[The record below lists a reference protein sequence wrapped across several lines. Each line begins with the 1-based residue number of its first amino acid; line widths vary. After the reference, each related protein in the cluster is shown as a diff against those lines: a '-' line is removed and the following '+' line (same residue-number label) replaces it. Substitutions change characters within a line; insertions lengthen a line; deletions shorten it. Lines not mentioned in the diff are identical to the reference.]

1 MSAARRSGWALLL
14 GLGCCASIACG
25 PVRPAAIDP
34 ANDQCASCRMIVSDA
49 RFAAQVAAPGE
60 EPRFFDD
67 LRCLHEALLASPPP
81 APGTV
86 VFVTDFRTGDW
97 VPASTAVFARLPQV
111 ETPMAS
117 HWVAWADEDS
127 RRADPAGRAGT
138 TIPAA
143 EVLGGAA
150 GGGEG
155 R

>member
-1 MSAARRSGWALLL
+1 MNAGRGRGLSLAF
-14 GLGCCASIACG
+14 GLGYCASLACG
-25 PVRPAAIDP
+25 PVRPVAIDP

-67 LRCLHEALLASPPP
+67 LRCLREGLLAGPPLV
-81 APGTV
+81 PGTV

-97 VPASTAVFARLPQV
+97 VPASTAVFALLPGV

-117 HWVAWADEDS
+117 HWVAWADEGS
-127 RRADPAGRAGT
+127 RRADPSGQAGT
-138 TIPAA
+138 AIPAA
-143 EVLGGAA
+143 EVLGRVPGGA
-150 GGGEG
+150 EG